1 MALHII
7 IDGYNLI
14 RQSRSLAAL
23 DRDDMQAGR
32 DALVDLLSAYK
43 KVKAYP
49 ITVVFDGA
57 EAQVGMPRRERLKG
71 IAVRYSAPGELADT
85 VIKRIA
91 GQEKE
96 RALVVS
102 SDNELV
108 NYVRSRGAAVV
119 SADEFENRLVM
130 ACYVDQAEGA
140 DPNEGSG
147 WRPTTKKLGPAKRLP
162 KQKRRMRKKVAKL

>member
-1 MALHII
+1 MALHIV

-14 RQSRSLAAL
+14 RQSRSLAEL
-23 DRDDMQAGR
+23 DRHDMQAGR

-57 EAQVGMPRRERLKG
+57 EARVGMPRRDRVKG
-71 IAVRYSAPGELADT
+71 IDVRYSRPGELADT

-91 GQEKE
+91 GREKE

-102 SDNELV
+102 SDNDLV
-108 NYVRSRGAAVV
+108 NYVQSRGAAVI
-119 SADEFENRLVM
+119 SADEFENRLAM
-130 ACYVDQAEGA
+130 ARYLDSADGA
-140 DPNEGSG
+140 DPDEASG
-147 WRPTTKKLGPAKRLP
+147 WRPTTKKRGPAKRLP
-162 KQKRRMRKKVAKL
+162 KQKRRMRKRVAKL

>member
-1 MALHII
+1 MALHIV

-14 RQSRSLAAL
+14 RQSHSLAAL
-23 DRDDMQAGR
+23 DRYDMQAGR

-43 KVKAYP
+43 KVRAYP

-57 EAQVGMPRRERLKG
+57 EAQVGMPRRDRVKG
-71 IAVRYSAPGELADT
+71 IDVRYSGPGELADT

-91 GQEKE
+91 GREKE

-108 NYVRSRGAAVV
+108 NYVQSKGAAVI
-119 SADEFENRLVM
+119 SAVEFENRLVM
-130 ACYVDQAEGA
+130 ARHSGAANGA
-140 DPNEGSG
+140 DPDEDGG
-147 WRPTTKKLGPAKRLP
+147 WRPTTKKRGPAKRLP

>member
-1 MALHII
+1 MALHIV

-32 DALVDLLSAYK
+32 DALVDLLSTYK

-57 EAQVGMPRRERLKG
+57 EAQVGMPRRDSVKG
-71 IAVRYSAPGELADT
+71 IDVRYSGPGELADT

-91 GQEKE
+91 GREKE

-108 NYVRSRGAAVV
+108 NYVQSRGAAVV
-119 SADEFENRLVM
+119 SADEFENRLAM
-130 ACYVDQAEGA
+130 ARYFDQADGA
-140 DPNEGSG
+140 EPDEGSG
-147 WRPTTKKLGPAKRLP
+147 WQPTTKKRGPAKRLP

>member
-1 MALHII
+1 MALHIV

-14 RQSRSLAAL
+14 RQSRSLAAR

-32 DALVDLLSAYK
+32 DALVDLLSFYK

-57 EAQVGMPRRERLKG
+57 DAQVGMPRRDRVKG
-71 IAVRYSAPGELADT
+71 IDVRYSGPGELADT

-91 GQEKE
+91 GRERE

-102 SDNELV
+102 SDNELA
-108 NYVRSRGAAVV
+108 NYVQSKGAAVI
-119 SADEFENRLVM
+119 SADEFENRLAM
-130 ACYVDQAEGA
+130 ARYLDSEEGA
-140 DPNEGSG
+140 DPDEGNG
-147 WRPTTKKLGPAKRLP
+147 WQPTTKKRGPAKRLP